1 MAKKRFPNV
10 IFSFFIAIFAEYRI
24 EFAGSLL
31 LKMMK
36 IMHRIFQILL
46 IALMLPLPLMAQ
58 SSREKARKMFLEGRY
73 AEAKPIFKTLLKKAP
88 RDGSYNYWYAVCCFE
103 TNDTTENIEKML
115 RYAVTR
121 KVNNAHRYLG
131 DYYKKYFRYDEAI
144 ESYENFI
151 DGCKDEEEAALYEE
165 RCEAVK
171 RLQRMMKMTERICV
185 VDSIVVD
192 KDKFLSAYR
201 AGRDVGT
208 LFTAAQFFEDADAQ
222 GTVSITERGT
232 DLYYPRMVATEDGE
246 HLRLFHSS
254 NINGKWTEGKQLQ
267 GIETGGN
274 ENYPFMSVDGST
286 FYFASDGDGSIGG
299 YDIFVTRYDSE
310 DGTYLKPENVGMPF
324 NSEANDYML
333 VINDI
338 AGLGW
343 FATDRRM
350 EPGKVCVYVFV
361 PNSTKVTYNYEQ
373 GDSSKIVS
381 LSQLASI
388 ADTQEDEEVVRKAR
402 QKLLMFQY
410 EQNDDKKKS
419 DFLFVIDDLT
429 EYTSVKQFKS
439 PEARKLYDNWK
450 QRSAKLE
457 KDNIALEQQRDKYAQ
472 AGKDAKQQMSASLLA
487 LEARVLSEEEAL
499 AELLVKIRR
508 VEKEFI
514 SK

>member
-1 MAKKRFPNV
+1 ML
-10 IFSFFIAIFAEYRI
+10 RI
-24 EFAGSLL
+24 L
-31 LKMMK
+31 
-36 IMHRIFQILL
+36 QILL
-46 IALMLPLPLMAQ
+46 LAIVLPLPVMAQ
-58 SSREKARKMFLEGRY
+58 SSREKARKMFLEGNY
-73 AEAKPIFKTLLKKAP
+73 AGAKPIFKTLLKKAP
-88 RDGSYNYWYAVCCFE
+88 RDGSYNYWYAVCCYE
-103 TNDTTENIEKML
+103 TGDTAADVEGML
-115 RYAVTR
+115 KYAVTR

-131 DYYKKYFRYDEAI
+131 DYYKKNFRYDESIA
-144 ESYENFI
+144 SYENFI
-151 DGCKDEEEAALYEE
+151 EGCKDEEEAALYEE

-185 VDSIVVD
+185 VDSVIVN
-192 KDKFLSAYR
+192 KDKLLSAYR

-208 LFTAAQFFEDADAQ
+208 LLTASQFFGDSGAQ

-232 DLYYPRMVATEDGE
+232 DLYYPRMVATEEGE
-246 HLRLFHSS
+246 RLRLFHSS
-254 NINGKWTEGKQLQ
+254 NVNNKWSEGKQLP
-267 GIETGGN
+267 GIDTGGN

-286 FYFASDGDGSIGG
+286 FYFASDGEGSIGG

-333 VINDI
+333 VVNDI

-350 EPGKVCVYVFV
+350 EPDKVCIYIFV

-373 GDSSKIVS
+373 GDSLKIIS
-381 LSQLASI
+381 LSQLSSI
-388 ADTQEDEEVVRKAR
+388 ADTQEDAEQVRNAR

-410 EQNDDKKKS
+410 EQNDENKKS

-450 QRSAKLE
+450 LRSATLE
-457 KDNIALEQQRDKYAQ
+457 KDSVSLEQQREKYAK
-472 AGKDAKQQMSASLLA
+472 AGKEEKQQMAASLLA
-487 LEARVLSEEEAL
+487 LETRVLNEEEAL
-499 AELLVKIRR
+499 SELLVKIRR
-508 VEKEFI
+508 TEKEFI